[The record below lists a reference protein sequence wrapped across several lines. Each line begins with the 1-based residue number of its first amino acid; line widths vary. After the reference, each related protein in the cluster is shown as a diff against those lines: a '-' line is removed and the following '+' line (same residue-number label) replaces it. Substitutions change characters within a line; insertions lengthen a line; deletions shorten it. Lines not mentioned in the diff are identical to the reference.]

1 MSGSERLVRFELL
14 GQEFQFYT
22 ATGEREMDEILSLV
36 RREVEGDEGS
46 RRGNMPA
53 SKVAVMACLNI
64 ALKYVQ
70 LKQEYARYRDDS
82 DTRAAQLS
90 EEIRTRLV
98 SE

>member
-22 ATGEREMDEILSLV
+22 ATGEKEMDEILSLV
-36 RREVEGDEGS
+36 RREVEGDGNA
-46 RRGNMPA
+46 RRGNVPA

-70 LKQEYARYRDDS
+70 LKQEYERYRFDS
-82 DTRAAQLS
+82 DARAAQLS
-90 EEIRTRLV
+90 EEIRIRLV